1 MKTLIIATAATIA
14 LAGTAF
20 AGNFDG
26 SSSAAAFAAKHF
38 AQSHET
44 GDGSRKVPNLNSAR
58 VTLSTKNSDP
68 AAFAAAKLANGPEDK
83 R

>member
-1 MKTLIIATAATIA
+1 MKTLIIATAATLT

-26 SSSAAAFAAKHF
+26 SISAAQFAAKHF

-44 GDGSRKVPNLNSAR
+44 GDGSRKVP
-58 VTLSTKNSDP
+58 TLSDESEVMSTKGSSL

>member
-26 SSSAAAFAAKHF
+26 SSSAAAFAAQHF

-44 GDGSRKVPNLNSAR
+44 GDGSRKVPNLTAEGE
-58 VTLSTKNSDP
+58 VLSTKGSSLS
-68 AAFAAAKLANGPEDK
+68 AFAAAKLSNGPEDK